1 MLLNINLEPVYRKTY
16 HISKKILDKDNI
28 SNETLDSISGNS
40 INLSKILKKLN
51 IDVFNIGFLG
61 GLEGEYIKR
70 QICEYNIENDYI
82 NIIDPS
88 KSMVK
93 IKEKYGESIG
103 VESKSP
109 RISRDEIGNM
119 YKLYDSH
126 LYSSNFVCSVDKLS
140 DNLPVEIYR
149 DFIDIAREKGRNFI
163 LQANGQYLKEAI
175 NAQPFLLKVNKND
188 LEDITNLNIQDEAE
202 VIKIGYSLIDRGVK
216 NLIIDLENGESIFL
230 SKDHKYKATFN
241 GRSLKLLEDEGYMLS
256 GYIFGFYKKYNLETI
271 IKIGQGFRIA
281 YGLGEDIDLVDMSD
295 VKKKMLSIKINN
307 IN

>member
-1 MLLNINLEPVYRKTY
+1 MLLNINLEPIYRKTY
-16 HISKKILDKDNI
+16 YISGKILNKDNI
-28 SNETLDSISGNS
+28 SNETLDDICGNS
-40 INLSKILKKLN
+40 INLSKILKKFN
-51 IDVFNIGFLG
+51 VDVYNIGFLG

-70 QICEYNIENDYI
+70 QIGEYNIENDYI
-82 NIIDPS
+82 SIIDPS

-109 RISRDEIGNM
+109 RISRDEIGNI

-126 LYSSNFVCSVDKLS
+126 LYSSSFICAIDKLS

-149 DFIDIAREKGRNFI
+149 DFIDIAREKGRRFI
-163 LQANGQYLKEAI
+163 LQANGQYLREAI

-188 LEDITNLNIQDEAE
+188 LEDITNLKIQDESE
-202 VIKIGYSLIDRGVK
+202 VIKIGSSLIDRGVRY
-216 NLIIDLENGESIFL
+216 LIIDLENGESIFL
-230 SKDHKYKATFN
+230 SKDYKYKARFN
-241 GRSLKLLEDEGYMLS
+241 GRSLRLLEDEGYMLA
-256 GYIFGFYKKYNLETI
+256 GYILGFQKKYNLETI

-281 YGLGEDIDLVDMSD
+281 YGLSEDIDLVDMTD
-295 VKKKMLSIKINN
+295 VKEKMLNIKINN